1 MPQGRQS
8 VQKSYCMTASAA
20 RPLTP
25 KQARFVDEYLI
36 DLNATQA
43 AIRAGYSARTA
54 QQAGA
59 ENLSKPVIQAAI
71 QAKQADRAAR
81 VELTTD
87 YVVKKLRK
95 IIDDDNTP
103 TGAQVQALGLLGKH
117 LAMFTDKVQHSGSV
131 KTLSDEELD
140 ARLAQLRREA

>member
-1 MPQGRQS
+1 
-8 VQKSYCMTASAA
+8 MTVPAA

-87 YVVKKLRK
+87 FVVNELRAIVRDK
-95 IIDDDNTP
+95 DTP
-103 TGAQVQALGLLGKH
+103 TGAKVQALGLLGKH
-117 LAMFTDKVQHSGSV
+117 LAMFTDKIQHAGTI
-131 KTLSDEELD
+131 KTLTDEELD
-140 ARLAQLRREA
+140 ARLAQLRSEA